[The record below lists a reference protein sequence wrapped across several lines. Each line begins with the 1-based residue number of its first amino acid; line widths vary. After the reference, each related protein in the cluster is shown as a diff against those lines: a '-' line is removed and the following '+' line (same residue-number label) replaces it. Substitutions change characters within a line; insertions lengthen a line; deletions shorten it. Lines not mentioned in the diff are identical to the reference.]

1 MKKYELKADYQ
12 LTSSLEGEVIYVTD
26 IRDKINEFIAVQQK
40 IVDKK
45 DYDSSPMAE
54 AVIEELQKLLEELD

>member
-12 LTSSLEGEVIYVTD
+12 LTSSPEGEVIYVTD
-26 IRDKINEFIAVQQK
+26 MRDKINEFIAVQQK

-45 DYDSSPMAE
+45 DWDSSPMAE